1 MGYSRKRLDIKKE
14 KEMKEFRLDDNVIEE
29 DNDKDEKEK
38 EEKEEKDEKGK
49 EKEKETEEIKSP

>member
-14 KEMKEFRLDDNVIEE
+14 KEPKEFRLDDNVIEE

-38 EEKEEKDEKGK
+38 EEKEEKDE
-49 EKEKETEEIKSP
+49 EEREKETEKMKV